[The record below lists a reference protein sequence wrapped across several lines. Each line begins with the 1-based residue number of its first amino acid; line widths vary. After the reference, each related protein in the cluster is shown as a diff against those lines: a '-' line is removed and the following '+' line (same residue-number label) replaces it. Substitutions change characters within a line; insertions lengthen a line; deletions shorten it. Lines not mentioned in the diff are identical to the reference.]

1 MKKKLKKERNYSFL
15 SNNSKSQSQKGNK
28 DNSDNNNSSNQ
39 NMAPFNISEERFIN
53 SEIEKNNP
61 GPGSYFKN
69 IFNNKIFNIKKI
81 ETTKDYVIN
90 NFPMFNLM
98 QTEKSKKIDD
108 LKHLIIDR
116 NNKNQI
122 LKYKNLYNKKRIEK
136 NNINIKLL
144 QFKKEEK
151 NISIPFN
158 NSEIMKKLK
167 IEPIFQKQNNL
178 INEILYND
186 NHKNFIKIK
195 KFNREF
201 LSSNISTNTSSNIF
215 INKQKILSDENNQIT
230 LDNISNFSKENK
242 IKEKISPK
250 KLKRKNIKFNILNL
264 YKNKTW
270 NKIEKNKFD
279 ESNLN
284 KNSKEK
290 NLLYEI
296 KDFQNLIKCEPGPG
310 YYSTRSPFDKYI
322 LLSKEKKKY
331 NFGSNKERDILITK
345 IKNKIDKNKKEI
357 NLKIENI
364 SKTNKTSFPNLFKST
379 KAFRNSISSN
389 NIIKNL
395 LNINNYSED
404 TNNSLTQYK
413 DNINLGPGQYNIK
426 SQFDIN
432 NSKKYSF
439 PLSKRF
445 LEEKISPGP
454 GSYLALENWDKIYDT
469 NINKKYKKIELK
481 EKNENE
487 GPDIYSYNSSF
498 INSIEYNNY
507 VKSNINYI
515 KPPFGSSEERMI
527 IKANS
532 TTNMLSPCSYN
543 FNDYEIKSIKK
554 RKRLKYKDK
563 YEEKEKKKEE
573 IKILHRNTLQIYKDR
588 IGPGSYNDNF
598 VYNDW
603 RKKTFNIN
611 YI

>member
-15 SNNSKSQSQKGNK
+15 SKNSKNQSQKGNK

-250 KLKRKNIKFNILNL
+250 KLKRKNILNL
-264 YKNKTW
+264 
-270 NKIEKNKFD
+270 IF
-279 ESNLN
+279 
-284 KNSKEK
+284 
-290 NLLYEI
+290 
-296 KDFQNLIKCEPGPG
+296 
-310 YYSTRSPFDKYI
+310 
-322 LLSKEKKKY
+322 
-331 NFGSNKERDILITK
+331 
-345 IKNKIDKNKKEI
+345 
-357 NLKIENI
+357 
-364 SKTNKTSFPNLFKST
+364 
-379 KAFRNSISSN
+379 
-389 NIIKNL
+389 
-395 LNINNYSED
+395 
-404 TNNSLTQYK
+404 
-413 DNINLGPGQYNIK
+413 
-426 SQFDIN
+426 
-432 NSKKYSF
+432 
-439 PLSKRF
+439 
-445 LEEKISPGP
+445 
-454 GSYLALENWDKIYDT
+454 
-469 NINKKYKKIELK
+469 
-481 EKNENE
+481 
-487 GPDIYSYNSSF
+487 
-498 INSIEYNNY
+498 
-507 VKSNINYI
+507 
-515 KPPFGSSEERMI
+515 
-527 IKANS
+527 
-532 TTNMLSPCSYN
+532 
-543 FNDYEIKSIKK
+543 
-554 RKRLKYKDK
+554 
-563 YEEKEKKKEE
+563 
-573 IKILHRNTLQIYKDR
+573 
-588 IGPGSYNDNF
+588 
-598 VYNDW
+598 
-603 RKKTFNIN
+603 
-611 YI
+611 